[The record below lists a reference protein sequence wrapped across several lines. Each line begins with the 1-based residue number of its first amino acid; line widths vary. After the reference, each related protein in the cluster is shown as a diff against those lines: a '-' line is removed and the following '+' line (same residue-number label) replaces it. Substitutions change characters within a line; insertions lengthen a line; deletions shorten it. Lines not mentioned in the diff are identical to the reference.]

1 MVTSESTVL
10 NTLQDIK
17 KRSILGSWV
26 SRVMSDDMPKQTVV
40 HPCII
45 DGQHTLVHERGLQI
59 KDPIAYQHIREF
71 AGKNGFSVK
80 EDQRADFIEGIRRV
94 KNTRRANVATIMTL
108 TATLLSQTVAAN
120 TSDEIASSHSV
131 QAPHV
136 SAHTDGLDDFSFELG
151 TYSSQEEM
159 ISAMFTWINNHS
171 SFDHDVNNMPDVI
184 KVSAMQMAE
193 VAFGGEL
200 PQAVDPEKLRIYGL
214 YNFNE
219 GAVYILDSLD
229 LESENGKG
237 ILLHELVHFLQY
249 QYDKDED
256 VKCKNELESLAYILE
271 AKFLQSHDHE
281 HNISMD
287 HINRVSQCA

>member
-1 MVTSESTVL
+1 MATTETTVL
-10 NTLQDIK
+10 NTLQGIK

-26 SRVMSDDMPKQTVV
+26 SRIMSDEMQKQTMV

-45 DGQHTLVHERGLQI
+45 DGQHTLVHERDLQI
-59 KDPIAYQHIREF
+59 KDPLAYQHIVEF
-71 AGKNGFSVK
+71 ADKNGFSVK
-80 EDQRADFIEGIRRV
+80 EDQRSDFLEGVKRV
-94 KNTRRANVATIMTL
+94 KNKRRANVVTMMAL
-108 TATLLSQTVAAN
+108 TATMLSQTVSAK
-120 TSDEIASSHSV
+120 
-131 QAPHV
+131 
-136 SAHTDGLDDFSFELG
+136 SAHELNAGHDMHVVSEADAMEDFDFKMDA
-151 TYSSQEEM
+151 YANQNDM
-159 ISAMFTWINNHS
+159 IAAMFGWINNHS
-171 SFDHDVNNMPDVI
+171 SFEHDVSNMPEII
-184 KVSAMQMAE
+184 KVSSTQMAE

-200 PQAVDPEKLRIYGL
+200 PQAVDPDKLRIYGL

-229 LESENGKG
+229 LESEKGKG

>member
-1 MVTSESTVL
+1 MVTCESTVL

-26 SRVMSDDMPKQTVV
+26 SRVMSDDMPKQAVV

-45 DGQHTLVHERGLQI
+45 DGQHTLVHERGLQV
-59 KDPIAYQHIREF
+59 KDPIAYQHILEF

-94 KNTRRANVATIMTL
+94 KNIRRANVATIMTL
-108 TATLLSQTVAAN
+108 TATLLSQTVAAKS
-120 TSDEIASSHSV
+120 SDEMTSNPSV
-131 QAPHV
+131 IAPHV
-136 SAHTDGLDDFSFELG
+136 SDHADRFNDFSFELDA
-151 TYSSQEEM
+151 YSSQEEM
-159 ISAMFTWINNHS
+159 ISAMFNWINNHS
-171 SFDHDVNNMPDVI
+171 SFDHDVNNMPDVV

-200 PQAVDPEKLRIYGL
+200 PRAVDPEKLRIYGL

-229 LESENGKG
+229 LESEHGKG

-271 AKFLQSHDHE
+271 AKFLQSQDHE
-281 HNISMD
+281 HNISTD